1 MFKIFKPALAAG
13 IAIAAI
19 SAPASAQV
27 NGLATSDIGV
37 AVANSQAL
45 QTGLQQV
52 NTTYQAQLT
61 QIEQLMQQRQQLLAP
76 LDTNSDGQLSEE
88 EAAAAPEA
96 TVTQVRTL
104 AQQLAEVQ
112 APIQRARLYVV
123 NQVGQNYA
131 PAVEQ
136 VMAAKGIQVML
147 APEAIDF
154 GGEALDVTGDIVAA
168 INGRLP
174 SVSITPPDGWQATQA
189 TADLFQQVM
198 QLFTLY
204 AIQQQ
209 QLQQQQGGQAASGE
223 EVRRN

>member
-1 MFKIFKPALAAG
+1 MNMIFKPVLAAG
-13 IAIAAI
+13 IAIVAI

-45 QTGLQQV
+45 QSGLQQV

-88 EAAAAPEA
+88 EAGAAPET

-112 APIQRARLYVV
+112 VPVQRARLYVV

-147 APEAIDF
+147 APAAIDF

-168 INGRLP
+168 INARLP
-174 SVSITPPDGWQATQA
+174 SVSITPPDDWQATQA

-198 QLFTLY
+198 QLFTIY
-204 AIQQQ
+204 AMQQQ
-209 QLQQQQGGQAASGE
+209 QLLQQGGQAASGE